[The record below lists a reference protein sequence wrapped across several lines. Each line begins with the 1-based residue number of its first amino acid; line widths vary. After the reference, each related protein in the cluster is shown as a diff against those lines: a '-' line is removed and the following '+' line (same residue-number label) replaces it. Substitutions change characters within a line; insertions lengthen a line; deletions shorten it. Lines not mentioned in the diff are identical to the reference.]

1 MADKVGNDSE
11 SNSSSLEEADN
22 TEDDE
27 DYIPD
32 ASDFG
37 GDPDGVEVKKLK
49 LKVDICLTCT
59 IGFVRTTSM
68 LACRISTTY
77 FSNTFYNICSFIDI
91 EIAAHKLSY
100 TVHTTRLFSSQAGKG
115 QSGKGD

>member
-37 GDPDGVEVKKLK
+37 GDPDGVEVK
-49 LKVDICLTCT
+49 
-59 IGFVRTTSM
+59 
-68 LACRISTTY
+68 
-77 FSNTFYNICSFIDI
+77 N
-91 EIAAHKLSY
+91 
-100 TVHTTRLFSSQAGKG
+100 
-115 QSGKGD
+115 